1 MRSAPRSS
9 RWPWPAPRP
18 PRRCCPGSCTNSPGV
33 PTSRPAS
40 WPSWARSSPE
50 RPVTFDDLPRL
61 PYLNRVI
68 TETLRL
74 HRTGRLVTRRTTTE
88 TRLGGPP
95 YGPAR

>member
-1 MRSAPRSS
+1 M
-9 RWPWPAPRP
+9 
-18 PRRCCPGSCTNSPGV
+18 
-33 PTSRPAS
+33 
-40 WPSWARSSPE
+40 
-50 RPVTFDDLPRL
+50 
-61 PYLNRVI
+61 